1 MLLQGENL
9 DDVDSISIFI
19 SQQAENQDSVDTIL
33 IFI

>member
-19 SQQAENQDSVDTIL
+19 LQQAENQDSVDTIL